1 MFDMLHIMGETD
13 DDKVFTEVFN
23 RVLKYEE
30 ITDRMEIE
38 IANYLTKASEH
49 DLSHRSSLYI
59 SSMLRIVDN
68 LESIGDS
75 CNQIAITLDSKRKSG
90 LVFDKVLS
98 DKLDIM
104 FDYVREALVLMDEN
118 LQANY
123 IEINADKAIVLEC
136 KINQY
141 RDRLRDEHTEAIK
154 KNKYPYQT
162 GIFYSSLYA
171 QCEKLADYVINVSE
185 AIEKVNE

>member
-1 MFDMLHIMGETD
+1 
-13 DDKVFTEVFN
+13 
-23 RVLKYEE
+23 
-30 ITDRMEIE
+30 
-38 IANYLTKASEH
+38 
-49 DLSHRSSLYI
+49 
-59 SSMLRIVDN
+59 MLRIVDN

-90 LVFDKVLS
+90 LVFDKDLS

-123 IEINADKAIVLEC
+123 IEINADKASELEC

-141 RDRLRDEHTEAIK
+141 RDSLRDEHTEAIK